1 MPKPGTKQESP
12 ISANANTKAA
22 LKRLV
27 QGMNEPQINVLEKAV
42 IALEDYWNRH
52 GERALLPLRFDET
65 FVVYKVVIAGS
76 TTRVVRESPEAESN
90 PGEDRSK
97 TRRPAPKAAVRG

>member
-12 ISANANTKAA
+12 ISANAKTKAA

-27 QGMNEPQINVLEKAV
+27 QGMKEPQINVLEKAV
-42 IALEDYWNRH
+42 TALEDYWNRH

-65 FVVYKVVIAGS
+65 FVVYQIVLPGSPKKKVFIETLQSEAAQKKKAG
-76 TTRVVRESPEAESN
+76 AQ
-90 PGEDRSK
+90 
-97 TRRPAPKAAVRG
+97 